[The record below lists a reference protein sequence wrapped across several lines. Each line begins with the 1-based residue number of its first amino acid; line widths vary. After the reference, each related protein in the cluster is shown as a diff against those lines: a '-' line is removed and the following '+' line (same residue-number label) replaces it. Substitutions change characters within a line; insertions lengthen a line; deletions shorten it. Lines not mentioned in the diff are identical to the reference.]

1 MLDAFRAVHPFAL
14 ALLVSCG
21 VALFSHAALSQTTP
35 AVEAGGSDRVAVPLQ
50 SVTLDAGSLSAVV
63 ELPAT
68 NVPLAA
74 GSSTFANVTIK
85 TNSKTPRSGELKFS
99 ATNGAIKTIF
109 QAEGT
114 ISERGAE
121 AVVPLKAIRSNRER
135 KVLVEIALAPGAAAS
150 DLGLS
155 VALTSMDGEKASSV
169 PAKFSW
175 SVKDC
180 AGAFRRA
187 LSEAA
192 DTRLAGIDESLNAL
206 RPARRSAETWIFR
219 PDLRSLRR
227 NACRGK
233 KCAEEAASTPGAVT
247 SDERS
252 LIIEAQS
259 ILSTGGADPNLTRES
274 AMGWPTFKAASDLK
288 GYLKQPANP
297 AICTGALQFSDYYLK
312 NLGRLKARVERVKAL
327 AGMSS
332 GLIQARIEF
341 LRSQASALP
350 GGHPAWGGATLALAR
365 PASTGNV
372 GLSESVVELAKLSG
386 LAPDAI
392 MEIEKAEG
400 LRSALEAS
408 ARHWDAAAITDKS
421 YRSQA
426 EFVLSLVEAA
436 DVIARLAANYDRLEK
451 DFLGTFAFIR
461 DAYKEHCICNS
472 N

>member
-1 MLDAFRAVHPFAL
+1 MLAS
-14 ALLVSCG
+14 ALLVSFSI
-21 VALFSHAALSQTTP
+21 ALFSDMAFSQTSP
-35 AVEAGGSDRVAVPLQ
+35 ARETSGSDRVVAPLQ

-63 ELPAT
+63 ELPADS
-68 NVPLAA
+68 VPLAA
-74 GSSTFANVTIK
+74 GSSTFANVTVR
-85 TNSKTPRSGELKFS
+85 TSSKAPQSGELRFS
-99 ATNGAIKTIF
+99 ASNGAIKTIF

-114 ISERGAE
+114 ISEGGAE
-121 AVVPLKAIRSNRER
+121 AVVPLKAVRSGRER
-135 KVLVEIALAPGAAAS
+135 RVLVEIALPPGAATGN
-150 DLGLS
+150 LGLS
-155 VALTSMDGEKASSV
+155 VALASLDGDSGSPA
-169 PAKFSW
+169 PAKFAW
-175 SVKDC
+175 NVKDC

-192 DTRLAGIDESLNAL
+192 DTRLAGIDESLGAL
-206 RPARRSAETWIFR
+206 RPARRSAAETWIFR
-219 PDLRSLRR
+219 PDLRSLRK
-227 NACRGK
+227 NVCRGK

-274 AMGWPTFKAASDLK
+274 AIGWPTFKAASDLK

-312 NLGRLKARVERVKAL
+312 NLGRLKARVERVKSL
-327 AGMSS
+327 ASMSA
-332 GLIQARIEF
+332 GLIQARIDF
-341 LRSQASALP
+341 MRSQAAALP

-365 PASTGNV
+365 PASAGNV
-372 GLSESVVELAKLSG
+372 RLREAVVELARLSG

-392 MEIEKAEG
+392 TEIEKADG
-400 LRSALEAS
+400 LRSALEVS
-408 ARHWDAAAITDKS
+408 ARHWDAAAITDRN

-436 DVIARLAANYDRLEK
+436 DVIARLAANYDRLER
-451 DFLGTFAFIR
+451 DFLGTFAFIQ
-461 DAYKEHCICNS
+461 DAYKEHCSCNS